1 VIPAFGGTQRLS
13 KYIGRNQAKELI
25 YSGNF
30 MDIDKAC
37 QLGLVIRVLDD
48 KASCLQSAVEYL
60 QALKERGPLALHE
73 QKKL

>member
-1 VIPAFGGTQRLS
+1 
-13 KYIGRNQAKELI
+13 
-25 YSGNF
+25 

-60 QALKERGPLALHE
+60 HALKERGPLAVASAKTCIRLE
-73 QKKL
+73 G